1 MPPGGLQIL
10 RLAPGWQLACI
21 WLWGS
26 FGVALP
32 AFHHS
37 SFILRLKVQGSTF
50 TISLQNATSLPRLP
64 GVAWGRSGQTLDI
77 LWYHR
82 TPSNPRFRSAT
93 LIPLNHGGCVLPA
106 PMVLCRWFLGAAPAR
121 TRSGSGNNLSLL
133 HLRRGFRFFAASGG
147 RGGAA
152 PPAVHTAIAPP

>member
-1 MPPGGLQIL
+1 MPLTGLQVL

-21 WLWGS
+21 WLW
-26 FGVALP
+26 VALP
-32 AFHHS
+32 AIS
-37 SFILRLKVQGSTF
+37 SFIILPSSFASCGFARPFDVGCWMFDVGCSVF

-93 LIPLNHGGCVLPA
+93 LIPLNHGGCVLP
-106 PMVLCRWFLGAAPAR
+106 
-121 TRSGSGNNLSLL
+121 
-133 HLRRGFRFFAASGG
+133 
-147 RGGAA
+147 
-152 PPAVHTAIAPP
+152 